1 MSFGKLKTE
10 EGLNQGFIE
19 QRLEELRHLYSKWC
33 DEGGPDVLPRFEEL
47 REETIDYIEYLLGVL
62 LGTTDG
68 VLPEGEAISASLD
81 EMKKTMEFFLK
92 RSEMQLLYSDEN
104 VQRVAEN
111 DYNQILARIRALQ
124 EKFV

>member
-33 DEGGPDVLPRFEEL
+33 DEGGSDVLPRFEEL

-62 LGTTDG
+62 LGMTDG

-111 DYNQILARIRALQ
+111 DYNQILARIRVLQ